1 MPPVIRLIQADDV
14 DAWQRALLVLS
25 LPGSPV
31 APHGGRTTPPPIEP
45 ALVIVPGRA
54 AAEQWRRT
62 LERRVLVER
71 WHPPVALQ
79 RALEHDVR
87 PPSTALAIPRLLSR
101 DDAYEAWHREARI
114 DQPRVPPLTRE
125 VMMAASA
132 RSAARSERPP
142 FVLRPGLVAEM
153 VRLFEHVSRLG
164 HDPVEWLDD
173 AATHLGD
180 EADTDRGAARLLGQ
194 TQFLRTAFAAYR
206 LRVEASRTLDE
217 HALRARL
224 RQVSRVW
231 MARHLVVTVADHHA
245 EPHGLWPVDLDLIA
259 TARGLERLDIL
270 ATSRLA
276 DGLFARLRRRWPGAI
291 DVRVPPQQPPTASLE
306 VISTGR
312 RWIDC
317 RDREDEVLAFAR
329 RVKTLDPAD
338 ASRSA
343 LVYTR
348 PLPYLYAAQ
357 QVLQSAGVP
366 FQSSAALPLA
376 AEPGAAS
383 LDLLMD
389 VALSGDTRAALIVLL
404 RSPHV
409 QVLRPDG
416 TVVDAAATAALDRW
430 LAEQRYLGTLD
441 HLDAL
446 IAGPLPPLD
455 PTADPGSRRARLHAE
470 VRLARDAA
478 LALRPLL
485 DQLAPLRMV
494 GPGAGHV
501 AALRRAWHASA
512 SPIADDSAEASR
524 TRRTR
529 AALDHLLEEL
539 GNALASHDPSPVS
552 PRDTCIL
559 VRRWIEERTFALPRT
574 EDGVHLVDAD
584 AALYGVFD
592 HTRIVGL
599 LEGEWP
605 APTARNIFYPAFMLE
620 RLGWAEERTRAAAAR
635 ARFAD
640 LLTLPSISVGVS
652 VPELDQDA
660 VVRPSSLLDELQGIG
675 ADRLL
680 AIPPDDLSVAVTRDD
695 ALLATPVVASA
706 GVLDAAA
713 RAWAAWRLHRPAA
726 TEPGQVSPSA
736 GDRYSVT
743 SVETYLQ
750 CPFQY
755 FASRA
760 LGLREDA
767 EEVTGLPARDAGL
780 LLHDVL
786 HDGFAAWHALGRTT
800 MPVEDLPQ
808 AREVFG
814 AVARRWLAGLPPAD
828 RAVEASRLFGSAVA
842 TGAIEKVLR
851 LEVELF
857 GDTTRRA
864 LEHDLDGTYD
874 LPADGD
880 AVRAVRLK
888 GRVDRVDWTAAG
900 GVRVIDYKSGRRP
913 TQPLQPGVYAHAI
926 VQEERRRGRAAAIAP
941 SGFIAFR
948 EPTPWVA
955 SVDDADDADAQ
966 ARTFVEAIESIEAG
980 RFPVRPHNPFRCQF
994 CHFAGV
1000 CRKDYV
1006 GDE

>member
-14 DAWQRALLVLS
+14 DAWQRVLLALS
-25 LPGSPV
+25 LPGESEV
-31 APHGGRTTPPPIEP
+31 ARDAGATAPPIEP
-45 ALVIVPGRA
+45 PLVIVPGRA

-62 LERRVLVER
+62 LERRVLVEH
-71 WHPPVALQ
+71 WQPPVALQ
-79 RALEHDVR
+79 RALEHRVR
-87 PPSTALAIPRLLSR
+87 PPSSALAMPRLVSR
-101 DDAYEAWHREARI
+101 DDAYETWHHEARI
-114 DQPRVPPLTRE
+114 DLPRVSALTRE
-125 VMMAASA
+125 VLMAAGA
-132 RSAARSERPP
+132 RRAARTERPP
-142 FVLRPGLVAEM
+142 FVLRPGLIAEM
-153 VRLFEHVSRLG
+153 VRLFEQVSRLG
-164 HDPVEWLDD
+164 HDPVEWLDG
-173 AATHLGD
+173 AAAQLAD
-180 EADTDRGAARLLGQ
+180 EAASDRGAARLLAQ
-194 TQFLRTAFAAYR
+194 TQFLREAFGAYR
-206 LRVEASRTLDE
+206 IRVEASRALDE

-224 RQVSRVW
+224 RQASRPW
-231 MARHLVVTVADHHA
+231 IARHVVITVADHHA
-245 EPHGLWPVDLDLIA
+245 EPQGLWPVDLDLMA
-259 TARGLERLDIL
+259 GARGLERLDVV

-276 DGLFARLRRRWPGAI
+276 DALFARLRRRWPDAI
-291 DVRVPPQQPPTASLE
+291 DVRVPPQQPPGASLE
-306 VISTGR
+306 VTSTDR

-329 RVKTLDPAD
+329 RVKTLGVAD
-338 ASRSA
+338 GSRSA
-343 LVYTR
+343 MVYGR

-357 QVLQSAGVP
+357 QVLRSAGVP
-366 FQSSAALPLA
+366 FQSSATLPLA

-389 VALSGDTRAALIVLL
+389 VALSGDTRAALVMLL

-409 QVLRPDG
+409 EVTRADG
-416 TVVDAAATAALDRW
+416 TAVDTIAIAALDRW

-446 IAGPLPPLD
+446 IASPLPPLD
-455 PTADPGSRRARLHAE
+455 PTADPDSRRFRLHAE
-470 VRLARDAA
+470 VRLARDTAI
-478 LALRPLL
+478 ALRPLL
-485 DQLAPLRMV
+485 DQLGPLRSI
-494 GPGAGHV
+494 GPGAEHV
-501 AALRRAWHASA
+501 AALRQAWHASA
-512 SPIADDSAEASR
+512 RPVVDESAAASR

-529 AALDHLLEEL
+529 TALDQLLEDL
-539 GNALASHDPSPVS
+539 ADALAAHDPTPVS

-559 VRRWIEERTFALPRT
+559 IRRWIEERTFALPRT

-592 HTRIVGL
+592 HIRIVGL

-620 RLGWAEERTRAAAAR
+620 RLGWAEERTRAAASR

-660 VVRPSSLLDELQGIG
+660 VVRPSALLDELQGIG
-675 ADRLL
+675 PDRLIAIAHEAL
-680 AIPPDDLSVAVTRDD
+680 AVPVTRDD
-695 ALLATPVVASA
+695 ALLATPAVPSA

-713 RAWAAWRLHRPAA
+713 REWAAWRVQRPSPA
-726 TEPGQVSPSA
+726 EPGQVSPSP

-743 SVETYLQ
+743 AVETYLQ

-767 EEVTGLPARDAGL
+767 EEVNGLPARDAGL

-800 MPVEDLPQ
+800 IGVEDLPH

-814 AVARRWLAGLPPAD
+814 AVARRWLAGLPAAD

-864 LEHDLDGTYD
+864 LEHDLDGTFD
-874 LPADGD
+874 LPAADDG
-880 AVRAVRLK
+880 VRAVRLR
-888 GRVDRVDWTAAG
+888 GRVDRVDWTTGG

-926 VQEERRRGRAAAIAP
+926 VQEEQRRGRAATIGP

-955 SVDDADDADAQ
+955 SVDDAADADGQ
-966 ARTFVEAIESIEAG
+966 ARTFVEAVEAIEAG